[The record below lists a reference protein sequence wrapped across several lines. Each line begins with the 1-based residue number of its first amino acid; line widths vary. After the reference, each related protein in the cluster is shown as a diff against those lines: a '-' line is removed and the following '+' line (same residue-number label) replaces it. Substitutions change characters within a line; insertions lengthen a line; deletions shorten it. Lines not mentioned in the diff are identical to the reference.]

1 MTDEKKAEILLTLEK
16 YSWDNLDRRRIYE
29 WKFNISLWTVL
40 TALIGILLSNPMSVN
55 LEFMIRQNYFF
66 CILILVTI
74 IISHLYWL
82 YNLTLRNKLDIE
94 FAKLFESEI
103 REIVKIELTAEIKKL
118 HKKSRNNLWSFM
130 TSIVIT
136 ILLCLIIYLIMMYK

>member
-118 HKKSRNNLWSFM
+118 HKKKQKQFM
-130 TSIVIT
+130 VFHDIYCDYHIT
-136 ILLCLIIYLIMMYK
+136 LFDHLFNYDV